1 MKLSKSEEKLME
13 VIWKNEKVFM
23 NEILD
28 AYEEP
33 KPATTTILT
42 LLKRMQ
48 EKGFVKYQTFG
59 NSRQYYAVVD
69 KSDYFSKQIK
79 GVIKNYFDNSPA
91 QFASFFTKAT
101 TLTTEELKELR
112 DLIDNQIQ
120 NLEK

>member
-59 NSRQYYAVVD
+59 NSRQYYAV
-69 KSDYFSKQIK
+69 
-79 GVIKNYFDNSPA
+79 
-91 QFASFFTKAT
+91 
-101 TLTTEELKELR
+101 
-112 DLIDNQIQ
+112 
-120 NLEK
+120 